1 MAVMSVLL
9 KQPSAGR
16 RSGRSTCSPYTMT
29 EQDTTLALAPRL
41 AEELRDKLIAGELKP
56 GQRLSEAALSVGMDV
71 SRNSLREAF
80 RLLTKEGLLR
90 HEHNRGVFVATPS
103 VASIID
109 IYRVRRTIECQALAK
124 AYPNHPA
131 VARMCLAVERARAA
145 RSDKDWGTVG
155 SQNMVFHAAIVDLAD
170 SQRLNAFYAQIAAE
184 LRLSFGLLA
193 DPELLHA
200 PYVDL
205 NAAIV
210 EKLEAGMTAEASDA
224 LEAYLTQ
231 SERTVLAAF
240 RELMRGTLPGSKC
253 VRYTARAAE
262 SPTTVKPPASFAE
275 DRKAPK

>member
-1 MAVMSVLL
+1 
-9 KQPSAGR
+9 
-16 RSGRSTCSPYTMT
+16 MT

-131 VARMCLAVERARAA
+131 VARMRLAIERARAA
-145 RSDKDWGTVG
+145 RNDKDWGTVG

-210 EKLEAGMTAEASDA
+210 EKLEAGMTAEASEA

-240 RELMRGTLPGSKC
+240 SRIDERNPSGK
-253 VRYTARAAE
+253 
-262 SPTTVKPPASFAE
+262 
-275 DRKAPK
+275 